1 MAEAAGAD
9 PVAYRLSLTSD
20 PRARRVIETAA
31 EMGGWDKSA
40 PTGGGRAKGFGFAR
54 YKNIAGYMA
63 AVAEVA
69 VAEEVR
75 LERIWACVD
84 AGLVINPDGAA
95 SQVEGAIVQAASFAL
110 KEQVRFANGYV
121 ATATWEDYPIL
132 RFSEVPEIEIRFI
145 DAPDEPA
152 LGLGEVGMGP
162 SVAAIGNAVAR
173 ALGARVRNL
182 PLTRERIMATLL
194 AENEPA

>member
-1 MAEAAGAD
+1 
-9 PVAYRLSLTSD
+9 
-20 PRARRVIETAA
+20 
-31 EMGGWDKSA
+31 
-40 PTGGGRAKGFGFAR
+40 
-54 YKNIAGYMA
+54 MA

-75 LERIWACVD
+75 LARIWACVD

-110 KEQVRFANGYV
+110 KEQVRFADGYV

-145 DAPDEPA
+145 EAPDEPA
-152 LGLGEVGMGP
+152 LGLGEVHGADRRGDRQCGSARRAGRAHP
-162 SVAAIGNAVAR
+162 QSPVDAGAHHGDAVS
-173 ALGARVRNL
+173 N
-182 PLTRERIMATLL
+182 T
-194 AENEPA
+194 

>member
-1 MAEAAGAD
+1 
-9 PVAYRLSLTSD
+9 
-20 PRARRVIETAA
+20 
-31 EMGGWDKSA
+31 
-40 PTGGGRAKGFGFAR
+40 
-54 YKNIAGYMA
+54 MA

-69 VAEEVR
+69 VAEEIR

-95 SQVEGAIVQAASFAL
+95 SQVEGAISGGELRPQGTGPL
-110 KEQVRFANGYV
+110 RRRYV

-162 SVAAIGNAVAR
+162 TVAAIGNAVPARWAR
-173 ALGARVRNL
+173 ASAISR
-182 PLTRERIMATLL
+182 
-194 AENEPA
+194 